1 MIQER
6 NAQMLPERLL
16 DHGPPTV
23 GVVTIGQSPRTDVM
37 PDIAARLPPGTRVI
51 ERGALDHVGRG
62 ELARL
67 APRRG
72 EEVLVTRLRDGTEVT
87 LAEARVVPMLQ
98 EAVDEVTGRGAALV
112 AALCTG
118 TLAGI
123 RCPRPL
129 LMPGPLVRNLVTAA
143 APQGPIIRLGVV
155 VPAPDQIEPVRA
167 GWSAAAG
174 EILVLAASPYGPL
187 DGLAQVAGTLAAWRP
202 DLVVL
207 DCLGFDGP
215 MKQLVASA
223 VGVPVLLPRTV
234 LAGALAALL

>member
-6 NAQMLPERLL
+6 KAQILPERLL
-16 DHGPPTV
+16 DHGRAVV
-23 GVVTIGQSPRTDVM
+23 GVVTIGQSPRTDVV
-37 PDIAARLPPGTRVI
+37 PDIAGLLPSGARVL
-51 ERGALDHVGRG
+51 ERGALDHAGPA

-67 APRRG
+67 APAPG
-72 EEVLVTRLRDGTEVT
+72 EDVLVTRLRDGTEVT
-87 LAEARVVPMLQ
+87 LAEARVTPLLQ
-98 EAVDEVTGRGAALV
+98 DAVDDVTGRGASVV

-123 RCPRPL
+123 RCSRPL
-129 LMPGPLVRNLVTAA
+129 LMPGPLVRNLVAATAPEDRIA
-143 APQGPIIRLGVV
+143 RLGVV

-167 GWSAAAG
+167 DWSPAAG
-174 EILVLAASPYGPL
+174 EVLVLAASPYGSL
-187 DGLAQVAGTLAAWRP
+187 DGLAQAAGELAVWRP

-215 MKQLVASA
+215 MKQLVAWA
-223 VGVPVLLPRTV
+223 VGVPVVLPRTV